1 LYVYSPR
8 RYRGL
13 VLSFFEVF
21 DFPDIAINCT
31 GRVNSTTPLQSL
43 ALINS
48 AFMLEQAHNFA
59 QRARAIAASDAPANQ
74 VQAAILLAFGREPTP
89 SELQSCVK
97 YLQTQR
103 ERYLQLKE
111 PPDRAAQ
118 HALAGLCSIFLA
130 SNEFLYI
137 G

>member
-1 LYVYSPR
+1 
-8 RYRGL
+8 
-13 VLSFFEVF
+13 
-21 DFPDIAINCT
+21 
-31 GRVNSTTPLQSL
+31 
-43 ALINS
+43 LINS

-59 QRARAIAASDAPANQ
+59 RRARAIAGSDAPDIQ
-74 VQAAILLAFGREPTP
+74 VHAAILLAFGREPTP
-89 SELQSCVK
+89 SELQSCLK
-97 YLQTQR
+97 YFQTQR

-118 HALAGLCSIFLA
+118 QALAHLCSIFLA